1 MKTYKQLISEAMEK
15 NFNIG
20 KFGRDMAAGMI
31 VSPIAGLL
39 STLTSSG
46 KGKNESPAEQ
56 TKDAADQASMNR
68 EYQNDIN
75 LDRQQQTAQAS
86 MDRFKEK
93 PLGTQYKQPNIINA
107 PRKDLSGQ
115 GGQRTEL
122 V

>member
-1 MKTYKQLISEAMEK
+1 MKTYKQLIREAMEK
-15 NFNIG
+15 NFNVG
-20 KFGRDMAAGMI
+20 EFGRNMAASMI

-39 STLTSSG
+39 NTFTSSG
-46 KGKNESPAEQ
+46 KGKNESPAKQ

-68 EYQNDIN
+68 EYQNAMN
-75 LDRQQQTAQAS
+75 LDRQKQTAQAS

-107 PRKDLSGQ
+107 PKTTFS
-115 GGQRTEL
+115 QRTEL

>member
-46 KGKNESPAEQ
+46 KGKNESPAKQ

-107 PRKDLSGQ
+107 PRQDLS
-115 GGQRTEL
+115 GQRTEL
-122 V
+122 T